1 MKIIKSNLKLIV
13 GILALVLAAAIF
25 FIAMKAQSNLEEG
38 NLRAWLSAS
47 DSRRIAAVEIL
58 NGSKENSDLM
68 VSCITKMAS
77 MSDSGKVKVRDA
89 ASLCSVGIALR
100 SDNNNEN

>member
-1 MKIIKSNLKLIV
+1 MKVVKANLKLIV

-25 FIAMKAQSNLEEG
+25 FIAMKSQSNLEEG

-47 DSRRIAAVEIL
+47 DSRRAAAIEIL
-58 NGSKENSDLM
+58 TGTTENLDLM
-68 VSCITKMAS
+68 VLCVSKMAS
-77 MSDSGKVKVRDA
+77 MPDSGKLKVRDA

-100 SDNNNEN
+100 KNNE